1 MNKIFFKAIAYAG
14 IVVGA
19 VYTILPE
26 SMFCIF
32 PYDEQFADAV
42 TKLWTSCPMTK
53 PELCSLFGKI
63 QFAVSVFIVCF
74 LLYFIYI
81 KKRNKITIKGKNY
94 RIVVKYGDIFKEDGW
109 KVINFDECF
118 TTTTGKGKGDIK
130 DSSLCGKY
138 LGRFPINDMQL
149 LIDNAG
155 LKASRK
161 KSLYQNKVRYESGLI
176 IPRDDYFLMSF
187 AKLDSDGVGYF
198 NSREEYYQC
207 LSTLW
212 KELDA
217 RYENKDVCISVL
229 GSGLTRIGDETPTRQ
244 ELVDMI
250 IFSYKLTPRKIKT
263 TLKIICLKGEDFSF
277 DQIGE
282 AI

>member
-1 MNKIFFKAIAYAG
+1 MSKIFSKVIAYTG
-14 IVVGA
+14 GVVGA

-26 SMFCIF
+26 SMFGIF
-32 PYDEQFADAV
+32 PYGELFSDAIA
-42 TKLWTSCPMTK
+42 KLWTSCPMTES
-53 PELCSLFGKI
+53 ELCALFGKI
-63 QFAVSVFIVCF
+63 QFAVFVFIVCF
-74 LLYFIYI
+74 LGRFIYI
-81 KKRNKITIKGKNY
+81 EKRNKISIKGKNCH
-94 RIVVKYGDIFKEDGW
+94 IVVKYGDIFKEDGW

-118 TTTTGKGKGDIK
+118 TTTVGNGKGDIK
-130 DSSLCGKY
+130 ASSLCGKY
-138 LGRFPINDMQL
+138 LRQYPIKDMQL

-155 LKASRK
+155 LKPSRK

-176 IPRDDYFLMSF
+176 IPRNDYFLMSF
-187 AKLDSDGVGYF
+187 AKLDSDGLGFF

-217 RYENKDVCISVL
+217 RYGHKDVCISVL

-250 IFSYKLTPRKIKT
+250 VYSYKLSPRKIKT
-263 TLKIICLKGEDFSF
+263 TLKIICLRGEDFSL
-277 DQIGE
+277 DRIGE